1 MSLRGFHIVF
11 ITICTLLCAFLILW
25 AFVLAPE
32 PSTLATALGYT
43 GIVGILLM
51 PLYGFYFYRKAVK
64 LNL

>member
-11 ITICTLLCAFLILW
+11 ISICTLLCAFLILW

-32 PSTLATALGYT
+32 PSTFATALGVT

-51 PLYGFYFYRKAVK
+51 PLYGIYFYRKAVK

>member
-11 ITICTLLCAFLILW
+11 ITICTLLSAFLILW
-25 AFVLAPE
+25 AFVLSPE
-32 PSTLATALGYT
+32 PSTFATILGVT

>member
-32 PSTLATALGYT
+32 PSVFSTGLGIT

>member
-1 MSLRGFHIVF
+1 M
-11 ITICTLLCAFLILW
+11 LCAFLILW

-32 PSTLATALGYT
+32 PSTLATVLGYT
-43 GIVGILLM
+43 GLVGILLM

>member
-11 ITICTLLCAFLILW
+11 ITISTLLCAFLILW
-25 AFVLAPE
+25 AFVFAPE
-32 PSTLATALGYT
+32 RSTLATALGVT

-64 LNL
+64 LKL

>member
-32 PSTLATALGYT
+32 PSAFSTGLGVT

>member
-11 ITICTLLCAFLILW
+11 ITVCTLLCAFLILW

-32 PSTLATALGYT
+32 PSTLATVLGYT

>member
-11 ITICTLLCAFLILW
+11 ITVCTLLCAFLILW

-32 PSTLATALGYT
+32 PSKFATGLGVT